1 MSQLNETVRI
11 VLGYAFAFFV
21 VWICIQFMDR
31 AFLNPETA
39 SIPEQQQGLIV
50 GGLMAIIS
58 SAATF
63 VFSQAVMNSASRA
76 SSTATQAGVNAAL
89 TQPPGQSQTITV
101 DAGPPASATVTPT
114 DTNGTTSVPGDSTT
128 FTTGDKG

>member
-1 MSQLNETVRI
+1 MNQFNETVRI

-21 VWICIQFMDR
+21 VWVCIQFMHD
-31 AFLNPETA
+31 AFLDPNTA
-39 SIPEQQQGLIV
+39 AIPEQQQGLIV

-76 SSTATQAGVNAAL
+76 SSTATQAGVTAAL
-89 TQPPGQSQTITV
+89 TQPPGQTITV
-101 DAGPPASATVTPT
+101 DAGPPASATVEAAPQE
-114 DTNGTTSVPGDSTT
+114 PGA
-128 FTTGDKG
+128 GRG